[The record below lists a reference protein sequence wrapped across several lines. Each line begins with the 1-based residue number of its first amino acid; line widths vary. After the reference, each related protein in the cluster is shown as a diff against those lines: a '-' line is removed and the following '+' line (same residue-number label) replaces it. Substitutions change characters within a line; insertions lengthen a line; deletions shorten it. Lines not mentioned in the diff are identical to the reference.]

1 MKKDDS
7 SFVSNSHYESKNSS
21 KNLILNNDNNSSG
34 FSHMDNMDTW
44 LPTCSE
50 ENSKIFE
57 EKYLKMNGIT
67 KVQKNKTR
75 STFITNLIKEEE
87 NMNEDDKKDENL
99 YLPTKFSTLPHEDSF
114 DEKVQNIKSNKKK
127 KKEIKLLKMFDLI
140 PEPIIDKKNILDNN
154 LSDDEEFQSNDLLQ
168 YLNEIKYLH
177 TEESKIFPE
186 ISKRTQMNQNK
197 TAISS
202 IIKFDINDKNDSTTL
217 KSNTPK
223 KKIEI
228 STNAPIF
235 IPKDKIPLMTSN
247 MNQTNQKM
255 FTPNGKEMSTSN
267 SNYSNSKS
275 FLK

>member
-34 FSHMDNMDTW
+34 FSHIDNIDTW

-57 EKYLKMNGIT
+57 EKYLKRNGIT

-87 NMNEDDKKDENL
+87 NMKEDDKKEENL

-114 DEKVQNIKSNKKK
+114 DDNIQNIKSKKK
-127 KKEIKLLKMFDLI
+127 KKKDIKLLKMFDLI
-140 PEPIIDKKNILDNN
+140 PEPIIDKKNILDNY
-154 LSDDEEFQSNDLLQ
+154 LSDDEEFQSNNLLQ
-168 YLNEIKYLH
+168 YLNEIKCLH

-202 IIKFDINDKNDSTTL
+202 IIKFENNDKNDLNTV

-235 IPKDKIPLMTSN
+235 IPKDKIPLMSN
-247 MNQTNQKM
+247 NINQTNQKM
-255 FTPNGKEMSTSN
+255 FTPNAKEMSN

-275 FLK
+275 FL